1 MEDNAPTIG
10 NNNGIDYMPIE
21 TMKRQVNLIQQAMKD
36 IMIDGT
42 HFGKIPGCGD
52 KPTLLKPGA
61 EKICLLFRL
70 RASFQVE
77 EKKLDGWHKEF
88 YVVCSLM
95 SSDGSLVG
103 QGVGSASTMESKH
116 RWRYAEAESTGQPV
130 PKEYWALKNE
140 GRTQEMQEALG
151 GQSFVAKKTEDG
163 WMICKRGDHKVENSD
178 IADVYNTV
186 LKMAKKRAHVDA
198 TLTATAASDLFTQD
212 LEDLPAEQLQSKVA
226 APNKESEKPKKQAKK
241 AKSEPETST
250 LINKDDCYVYD
261 ITEAKKKVSVEDG
274 KRIIGDVFRQHAG
287 FCEDQDNQTVL
298 FSTIKIKEWEEFLL
312 GEPSNSFNDD
322 EDDLPGF

>member
-10 NNNGIDYMPIE
+10 SDNGIDYMPIE

-77 EKKLDGWHKEF
+77 EKKLDSWHKEF

-95 SSDGSLVG
+95 AADGSLVG

-116 RWRYAEAESTGQPV
+116 RWRYAEAESTGQAV

-151 GQSFVAKKTEDG
+151 GPGFVAKKTEDG

-212 LEDLPAEQLQSKVA
+212 LEDIPAEQLQSKVST
-226 APNKESEKPKKQAKK
+226 PKKESEKPKKQAKTK
-241 AKSEPETST
+241 AKAKIETSNQ
-250 LINKDDCYVYD
+250 INKDDCYIYD
-261 ITEAKKKVSVEDG
+261 ISEAKKTVAVEDG
-274 KRIIGDVFRQHAG
+274 KKIIGEVFRNHAG
-287 FCEDQDNQTVL
+287 FCEDRDNQTVL
-298 FSTIKIKEWEEFLL
+298 FCTYKIKDWDQFLI
-312 GEPSNSFNDD
+312 GEPVSSLDD